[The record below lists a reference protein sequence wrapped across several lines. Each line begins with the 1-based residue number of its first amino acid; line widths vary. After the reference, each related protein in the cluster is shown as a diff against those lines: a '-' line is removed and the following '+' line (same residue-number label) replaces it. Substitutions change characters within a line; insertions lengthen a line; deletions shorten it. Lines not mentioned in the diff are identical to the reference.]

1 MTKRT
6 WTRTS
11 KISARLS
18 VTRSEI
24 NLVQRECLLR
34 GRARDVLLKSAIRHI
49 LGFVAALALG
59 LGMAATAQAQW
70 CAGYPPGFGPPCYKV
85 DVQATGY
92 NNNFIDQTSTSPFKN
107 STSWSDPGNTGNQ
120 SFAESNAQFNSVMS
134 LATADAFADC
144 NPSCGVTA
152 FTFAE
157 YADVFDLK
165 GYADGD
171 MLQFTLSVHGS
182 FVFPPITEPDQGF
195 AQGLGRLTFI
205 NGENSGLVQLGGS
218 PSGFPNGVNIT
229 YTLAVRVDPSIDPF
243 GQLLLDSQASAILYP
258 GLGGLGSVVTDFS
271 ATTKITNVALL
282 DPNGNFLGN
291 IVLTDLAGFT
301 LPVQGPGTAP
311 EPATLLLVAGALGLL
326 GLSRRTRAAK
336 SS

>member
-6 WTRTS
+6 RTGTS
-11 KISARLS
+11 RISARLL
-18 VTRSEI
+18 VTRREI

-34 GRARDVLLKSAIRHI
+34 GRARDGLLKSAIHHV
-49 LGFVAALALG
+49 LGFVGALALC
-59 LGMAATAQAQW
+59 LGMVATVQAQW

-92 NNNFIDQTSTSPFKN
+92 NDNFIDQTSTSPFKN

-120 SFAESNAQFNSVMS
+120 SFAESNAQFNSVTA

-144 NPSCGVTA
+144 SPNCGVAA
-152 FTFAE
+152 FAFAE
-157 YADVFDLK
+157 YADVVDLK

-171 MLQFTLSVHGS
+171 MLQFTWSVHGS
-182 FVFPPITEPDQGF
+182 FAFPPITEPDQGF

-205 NGENSGLVQLGGS
+205 NGENSGFVQLGGS
-218 PSGFPNGVNIT
+218 PSNFPNGVNIT
-229 YTLAVRVDPSIDPF
+229 YTFAVQVDPSIDPF
-243 GQLLLDSQASAILYP
+243 GQLLLDSQASAGLYP
-258 GLGGLGSVVTDFS
+258 GLGGLGSVITDFS

-282 DPNGNFLGN
+282 DPDGNFLED

-301 LPVQGPGTAP
+301 LPGPGPGTAP
-311 EPATLLLVAGALGLL
+311 EPATLLLVASALAALGT
-326 GLSRRTRAAK
+326 LSRRTRAN
-336 SS
+336 

>member
-6 WTRTS
+6 RTGTS
-11 KISARLS
+11 RISARLL
-18 VTRSEI
+18 VTRREI

-34 GRARDVLLKSAIRHI
+34 GRAARDGLLKSAIHHV
-49 LGFVAALALG
+49 LGFVGALALC
-59 LGMAATAQAQW
+59 LGMVATAQAQW

-92 NNNFIDQTSTSPFKN
+92 NDNFIDQTSTSPFKN

-120 SFAESNAQFNSVMS
+120 SFAESNAQFNSVTA

-144 NPSCGVTA
+144 SPNCGVAA
-152 FTFAE
+152 FAFAE
-157 YADVFDLK
+157 YADVVDLK

-171 MLQFTLSVHGS
+171 MLQFTWSVHGS

-205 NGENSGLVQLGGS
+205 NGENSGFVQLGGS
-218 PSGFPNGVNIT
+218 PSSFPNGVNIS
-229 YTLAVRVDPSIDPF
+229 YTLTVQVYPSIDPF
-243 GQLLLDSQASAILYP
+243 GQLLLGSQASAILYP
-258 GLGGLGSVVTDFS
+258 GLGGLGSAITDFS

-282 DPNGNFLGN
+282 DPDGNFLGN

-301 LPVQGPGTAP
+301 LPGPGPGTAP
-311 EPATLLLVAGALGLL
+311 EPATLLLVASALAVL
-326 GLSRRTRAAK
+326 GTLSRRTRAN
-336 SS
+336 